1 MKSILKSA
9 TTAVL
14 QLPVT
19 LGIFSLG
26 SANPISIDP
35 QNLEIGFVRDFSVID
50 QQNVYLL
57 KAVFCRMTHMFTSKF
72 KTQITNFKLAFCS
85 FFFPCFFHFTLRI
98 DSGYVDHYC

>member
-9 TTAVL
+9 TTAVV

-19 LGIFSLG
+19 LSIFSLG

-57 KAVFCRMTHMFTSKF
+57 KAVLNFLSFCRMTHMFTSKF
-72 KTQITNFKLAFCS
+72 KTQITNLKLAFCS
-85 FFFPCFFHFTLRI
+85 FSLFPSFISLFASIQGC
-98 DSGYVDHYC
+98 

>member
-9 TTAVL
+9 TTAVV

-19 LGIFSLG
+19 LSIFSLG

-57 KAVFCRMTHMFTSKF
+57 KAVL
-72 KTQITNFKLAFCS
+72 NF
-85 FFFPCFFHFTLRI
+85 
-98 DSGYVDHYC
+98 